1 MAFRCGE
8 YNTIPTD
15 ADSPEVRIVFT
26 ESKKFRYS
34 SSCCLSKGFYE
45 YYVDNTAKGK
55 WKFDKNKSSVTC
67 TASKA
72 KASNWNT
79 EDSAGEPEVTKLSE
93 WSQTFSV
100 ADLMDEIKYS
110 YSALPEKS
118 SPPSTASPRSGK
130 SAGSDKGMDMGAD
143 EMRRNTPEPPAAPNG
158 QVAASGR
165 RSRSKDKTASNPTG
179 SPSKSRGSNK
189 QKQAKQAA
197 VPPSGPLPRGGRR
210 PGSNGSDGGGGAP
223 PGTPRSKKKREKL
236 EAARVKDREMNG
248 APSSSPDQ
256 RAEMMPKKKG
266 SKSGMKV
273 GRPVPAARVNGG
285 NGFGGLAASDGDD
298 EDLQVLGL
306 VSSEEKD
313 YLTEQEQ
320 AFMVKK
326 FLEHKIQKAQSRVD
340 AAREEYN
347 AAKAGLAK
355 LKKSYRQTSIAK
367 V

>member
-1 MAFRCGE
+1 MAFRCGG
-8 YNTIPTD
+8 YNAVPTD
-15 ADSPEVRIVFT
+15 ADSAEVTITFT

-34 SSCCLSKGFYE
+34 SSSCVSKGFYE

-55 WKFDKNKSSVTC
+55 WKFDKTKSAITC

-72 KASNWNT
+72 KTSNWDT
-79 EDSAGEPEVTKLSE
+79 EDSAGEPKVTKLNE

-100 ADLMDEIKYS
+100 ADLVNESKYS
-110 YSALPEKS
+110 YSPLSAKES
-118 SPPSTASPRSGK
+118 SPPSTASPRSV
-130 SAGSDKGMDMGAD
+130 SPSMGID
-143 EMRRNTPEPPAAPNG
+143 EMKRSTPEPPSVPSAQIGTPK
-158 QVAASGR
+158 R
-165 RSRSKDKTASNPTG
+165 RSRNGKNALSATCPPRG
-179 SPSKSRGSNK
+179 SSKSK
-189 QKQAKQAA
+189 QPA

-210 PGSNGSDGGGGAP
+210 PGSNGSDG
-223 PGTPRSKKKREKL
+223 GTPRSKKKREKL

-248 APSSSPDQ
+248 MPDQ
-256 RAEMMPKKKG
+256 RAEMIPRKKG
-266 SKSGMKV
+266 TKV

-285 NGFGGLAASDGDD
+285 NGFEDLAGSDQ
-298 EDLQVLGL
+298 EDLQTSLGKFS

-313 YLTEQEQ
+313 ILTEQET
-320 AFMVKK
+320 AFITKK

-347 AAKAGLAK
+347 DAKAALAK